1 MLVVEAEPR
10 ARLSLMRPL
19 MREGAQVDGVSSGRE
34 AFMLCRRRPFDIV
47 IIDLE
52 LPDTS
57 GDVLI
62 RAVRAVSSPACI
74 VATGATEPLS
84 TRARHIGA
92 DRIFSKPTDW
102 RAVLTYLRTCELTRA
117 A

>member
-1 MLVVEAEPR
+1 MG
-10 ARLSLMRPL
+10 PL
-19 MREGAQVDGVSSGRE
+19 MREGAQVDGVSNGRE
-34 AFMLCRRRPFDIV
+34 ALMLCRRRPFDVVV
-47 IIDLE
+47 IGLE

-74 VATGATEPLS
+74 VVTGATEPLS
-84 TRARHIGA
+84 TRARRLGA
-92 DRIFSKPTDW
+92 DRIFSKAADW
-102 RAVLTYLRTCELTRA
+102 RAVVAYLRDRELTRA